1 MFVKVRGPDC
11 QRIEIITI
19 TLLMPVKEL
28 KEKVGKLFDVEPAK
42 QRLIYRGKQLEDE
55 YKLFDYGVQMNE
67 VLQLIVKQNV
77 TQKEEVKEIQEPPL
91 STEKRLKNLPKVS
104 ETKHFKVGEYVDF
117 VDTLIGAWFQGKI
130 KNIYVENQARFDAFR
145 NGIDPP
151 THKNGIFKDKST
163 ADKGSGTF
171 KKDSKEE
178 TSDEEIYETDS
189 GRCSSLGMEE
199 NGTKGNEAAGNTCE
213 SKGTVQ
219 GELQDSA
226 PDASPEKT
234 NAASDTEHSE
244 SGDSGHSSHTSV
256 KKPSQRNG
264 DAMSKGAPG
273 DETKLDDGCVYEI
286 TNLNHVDEAEMLSK
300 LSEIRPMSQ
309 KLLKFADVKVGQTV
323 LVNYNDSEPDKL
335 GHWFD
340 LKVSKVANGR
350 MKKWLEGEL
359 RIHSRSGCQLNNV
372 KISNVEKIWVIEKL
386 ELLKDRKDFSDL
398 ESIQK
403 RPVPALCDK
412 CNDNPLKR
420 CKSCSCQ
427 VCGKKNEPSK
437 QIMCDECDSP
447 YHIWCLTPPLEEI
460 PDVDEWFCPD
470 CKNDENEIVRA
481 GHKLKASKKKENS
494 VWVKSGY
501 TKWGKGMANVGL
513 SKRCT
518 IVPPHHF
525 GPIPGVEVGTCWKF
539 RIQASEAGVHR
550 PPVSGIHGREDVGAF
565 SIVLSGGYEDDE
577 DFGDSFWY
585 TGAGGRDL
593 SGNKRTSVQSSDQ
606 LLTNTN
612 KALAVNCAAPLNEKG
627 AKADDWKKGKPVRV
641 IRSYK
646 FRKHSKFAP
655 EEGLRYDGIYK
666 VAEYRPEKGQ
676 SGFIV
681 WRYFLRRDDPTPA
694 PWTAAGKKL
703 IASLGLQLEVPENYD
718 VALAKKSGDK
728 PKKTAKRKLSNGNE
742 INFFTKKVKAE
753 PYVIDAKI
761 QKIIAKDKQNTKL
774 WETCSSSLQDGKK
787 KYLDAVMENFSCIC
801 CQELLY
807 RPITTPCNHNFCLDC
822 MQRAFK
828 AEVYTCPTCREDL
841 TKKFQFVV
849 NEHLFGVLK
858 AFFPGYEE
866 GRK

>member
-11 QRIEIITI
+11 QRTEIITI

-28 KEKVGKLFDVEPAK
+28 KEKVAELFQVEPAK

-77 TQKEEVKEIQEPPL
+77 IQKEEVKEVEEAPL
-91 STEKRLKNLPKVS
+91 SVEKRLKNLPKIS
-104 ETKHFKVGEYVDF
+104 ESKHFKVGEYVDF
-117 VDTLIGAWFQGKI
+117 VDPLIGAWFQGKI
-130 KNIYVENQARFDAFR
+130 KNIYVENQARFDAFVKEIDTSSHE
-145 NGIDPP
+145 NGILQD
-151 THKNGIFKDKST
+151 GCT
-163 ADKGSGTF
+163 AVKGSDTF
-171 KKDSKEE
+171 KKESKGE
-178 TSDEEIYETDS
+178 TSDEERYETDS
-189 GRCSSLGMEE
+189 GRSSSLGMEE
-199 NGTKGNEAAGNTCE
+199 NGIKSNGTTEHTEELNETTEDGPE
-213 SKGTVQ
+213 G
-219 GELQDSA
+219 SA

-244 SGDSGHSSHTSV
+244 SGDSGHSSHTSAK
-256 KKPSQRNG
+256 KKPLTNG
-264 DAMSKGAPG
+264 EGAPSS
-273 DETKLDDGCVYEI
+273 EAKLDDGCVYEI
-286 TNLNHVDEAEMLSK
+286 TNLNHVDEIEMLSK
-300 LSEIRPMSQ
+300 LSEVRPMSQ
-309 KLLKFADVKVGQTV
+309 KLLKLTDVKVGQTV
-323 LVNYNDSEPDKL
+323 LINHNDGEPGKL
-335 GHWFD
+335 GYWFD
-340 LKVSKVANGR
+340 FKIRKVTNDR
-350 MKKWLEGEL
+350 TKKWLQGEIH
-359 RIHSRSGCQLNNV
+359 IHSQNGCQLNNV
-372 KISNVEKIWVIEKL
+372 KITNLEKIWEVEKL
-386 ELLKDRKDFSDL
+386 QLLKDRKNFSDL
-398 ESIQK
+398 EPIEK

-412 CNDNPLKR
+412 CNDNPHKR

-447 YHIWCLTPPLEEI
+447 YHIWCLTPPLDEI

-470 CKNDENEIVRA
+470 CKNDEQEIVRA
-481 GHKLKASKKKENS
+481 GDKLKASKKKENA
-494 VWVKSGY
+494 VYLKSGN

-593 SGNKRTSVQSSDQ
+593 SGNKRTSVQSCDQ

-612 KALAVNCAAPLNEKG
+612 KALAVNCAAPVSEKG
-627 AKADDWKKGKPVRV
+627 AKAADWRKGKPVRV
-641 IRSYK
+641 VRSYK

-655 EEGLRYDGIYK
+655 EQGLRYDGIYK
-666 VAEYRPEKGQ
+666 VVEYRPERGQ

-718 VALAKKSGDK
+718 VALSKKSEEK
-728 PKKTAKRKLSNGNE
+728 PKKTTKRKLSSDNK
-742 INFFTKKVKAE
+742 INFFMKKVKAE

-761 QKIIAKDKQNTKL
+761 QKIIAKDKQNSKL

-849 NEHLFGVLK
+849 NDNLFEALK